1 MSYNLCT
8 LKKHQP
14 KKCHLHI
21 RLSAEELGELRLIAN
36 RNRISMTEVV
46 LMRLRNVPVPD
57 YAFRQELYTLLQAA
71 TLEINHIGNNI
82 NQVTVNLHI
91 LRKRQQSPIVE
102 LDHFNRLFESYLQ
115 LLEQLSIRLDK
126 MARL

>member
-1 MSYNLCT
+1 
-8 LKKHQP
+8 
-14 KKCHLHI
+14 
-21 RLSAEELGELRLIAN
+21 
-36 RNRISMTEVV
+36 MTEVV
-46 LMRLRNVPVPD
+46 LMRLRNAPIPD
-57 YAFRQELYTLLQAA
+57 YAFHQVLYTLLQD
-71 TLEINHIGNNI
+71 TTREINHIGNNI

-102 LDHFNRLFESYLQ
+102 LDHFNRLYESYLK